1 VTAAALFDRRF
12 ALLDRDGTIIID
24 KIYLSDPKD
33 IEFAPFAI
41 EGLRLLRDAGA
52 RLILLTNQSGI
63 ARGYFSEEPL
73 PQFVAACARC
83 SRRKAFSWKRSTIV
97 PTARRTVA
105 AAASP
110 RPVWFWTRLGCGTV
124 K

>member
-52 RLILLTNQSGI
+52 RLILLTNQ
-63 ARGYFSEEPL
+63 
-73 PQFVAACARC
+73 
-83 SRRKAFSWKRSTIV
+83 
-97 PTARRTVA
+97 
-105 AAASP
+105 
-110 RPVWFWTRLGCGTV
+110 
-124 K
+124 